1 MFLTKKSKFFFFINF
16 QIIINLIINNIVV
29 IAVNQQINSN
39 SNNNIRCDRF
49 DDMFND
55 FTMVSSNRRQ
65 FPTTSD
71 EFIKY
76 CKKNI
81 DLANQLSQ
89 SIKKCLDDNSM
100 RNIASL
106 VLYSYRSRTKSLCK
120 NRNSKRAREYIDA
133 APCLNQYKQRLSKCI
148 DITANKIGAI
158 QSRPN
163 NLKFPHLCCENL
175 QFQRCIDKIS
185 AGDCKQKITVFAES
199 AQSIM
204 NGFIDRSCGEYN
216 SDTDRCDQLD
226 PINIGDWKNKST
238 KPSFIRNVAELI
250 SSIE

>member
-1 MFLTKKSKFFFFINF
+1 MVRFVYPKMFHIIN
-16 QIIINLIINNIVV
+16 IIIVFDFSLLIIDTATGNN
-29 IAVNQQINSN
+29 NN
-39 SNNNIRCDRF
+39 NNNIRCDRF

-65 FPTTSD
+65 FPTTID
-71 EFIKY
+71 EFVKY
-76 CKKNI
+76 CKKNS
-81 DLANQLSQ
+81 DLANQISQ
-89 SIKKCLDDNSM
+89 SIKQCFNDSSM

-120 NRNSKRAREYIDA
+120 NRNSKRAREYRDA
-133 APCLNQYKQRLSKCI
+133 APCLNQYKHRLSRCI

-185 AGDCKQKITVFAES
+185 AGDCKQKIMVFAES

-216 SDTDRCDQLD
+216 ADTDRCDQLE
-226 PINIGDWKNKST
+226 PIVTAELNKSS
-238 KPSFIRNVAELI
+238 KPSFVRNVAELI